1 MTLVSLG
8 GGGRGPELV
17 EGWSEGVD
25 KGSDAGRVSLL
36 DKLKYFPPSGFG
48 SCSEV
53 GIEVIAENQ
62 RVRGWRRE
70 SM

>member
-1 MTLVSLG
+1 MGKKRTINDSGFLRRWG
-8 GGGRGPELV
+8 

-48 SCSEV
+48 FCSEV

-62 RVRGWRRE
+62 RVRG
-70 SM
+70 